1 MKISNKRAKH
11 DYFLYD
17 TFEVG
22 VALLGTEARSLHNG
36 RGDISNA
43 FARIKDGEVYLVGA
57 NIPPHTGS
65 GVPGYDPL
73 RTRKLLMHKAEI
85 VALGTR
91 MKQQNLLLVPI
102 SVYTKGSRVKIE
114 LALAKGKK
122 QFDKKAVKRKKD
134 LDRLVEIEARVK
146 NLR

>member
-1 MKISNKRAKH
+1 MKISNNRAKH
-11 DYFLYD
+11 DYFLYE
-17 TFEVG
+17 TFEAGLV
-22 VALLGTEARSLHNG
+22 LLGTEARALHNG

-43 FARIKDGEVYLVGA
+43 FARVKDGEVYLVGA

-85 VALGTR
+85 VAIGTK
-91 MKQQNLLLVPI
+91 MKQQNLLLVPV

-122 QFDKKAVKRKKD
+122 QFDKKAVKKKKD
-134 LDRLVEIEARVK
+134 LDRLVEIETRGK
-146 NLR
+146 R

>member
-1 MKISNKRAKH
+1 MKIFNNRAKH
-11 DYFLYD
+11 DYFLYE
-17 TFEVG
+17 TFEAGLV
-22 VALLGTEARSLHNG
+22 LLGTEARALHNG

-43 FARIKDGEVYLVGA
+43 FARIRDGEAYLVGA

-73 RTRKLLMHKAEI
+73 RTRKLLLNKHEI
-85 VALGTR
+85 VALATR
-91 MKQQNLLLVPI
+91 MKQQNLLLVST

-122 QFDKKAVKRKKD
+122 QFDKKAVKKKKD
-134 LDRLVEIEARVK
+134 LDRLVEIESRGK
-146 NLR
+146 GK